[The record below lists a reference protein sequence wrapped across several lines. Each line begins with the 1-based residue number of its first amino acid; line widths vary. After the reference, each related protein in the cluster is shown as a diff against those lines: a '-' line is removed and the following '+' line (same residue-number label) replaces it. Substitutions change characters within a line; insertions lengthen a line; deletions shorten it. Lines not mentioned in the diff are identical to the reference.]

1 MKYNII
7 LIRYGEIFLKSER
20 VRKKYESILLKNI
33 KRSLSK
39 EKIDFELKIE
49 RGRYFLETEQIDE
62 SVEVLKKVFGIHS
75 ISPCIHTK
83 LNELNSTIEQIS
95 KKLVQNETFKIEV
108 HRVGEHDFSSQ
119 DLAKRLGAIVLENS
133 KSSVNVKEP
142 DKTIWVEVRDQ
153 DVYIFTDK
161 ILCYGGL
168 PVGASGRSI
177 SLLSG
182 GIDSPVSS
190 WMIMS
195 RGAPLDFIHVY
206 ALREES
212 ENENNKIFE
221 IIKVLGKYQNTIR
234 FWFAPYYFF
243 EMASINVPKR
253 YQLILF
259 RRFLSRLATNI
270 GEMVDAKGL
279 VLGDSLAQVASQTL
293 ESMYCFDDATSLS
306 VLRPLIG
313 MSKEDII
320 KISKKIDTYELS
332 LYEYKDCCS
341 LVSQQPTTRPKLEI
355 VKAIENEINMQNIVQ
370 MTINEIKEY
379 IYADGKIIEN
389 TFEKKFQV

>member
-20 VRKKYESILLKNI
+20 LRKKYESILLKNI

-177 SLLSG
+177 SL
-182 GIDSPVSS
+182 
-190 WMIMS
+190 
-195 RGAPLDFIHVY
+195 Y
-206 ALREES
+206 QEE
-212 ENENNKIFE
+212 
-221 IIKVLGKYQNTIR
+221 
-234 FWFAPYYFF
+234 
-243 EMASINVPKR
+243 
-253 YQLILF
+253 
-259 RRFLSRLATNI
+259 
-270 GEMVDAKGL
+270 
-279 VLGDSLAQVASQTL
+279 
-293 ESMYCFDDATSLS
+293 
-306 VLRPLIG
+306 
-313 MSKEDII
+313 
-320 KISKKIDTYELS
+320 
-332 LYEYKDCCS
+332 
-341 LVSQQPTTRPKLEI
+341 
-355 VKAIENEINMQNIVQ
+355 
-370 MTINEIKEY
+370 
-379 IYADGKIIEN
+379 
-389 TFEKKFQV
+389 